1 MAWTLIAHANADLR
15 GEIQSTIQATL
26 GPWAGRMVHARHAQ
40 EAQAAFVGN
49 NKDVCRLIVIAAE
62 LPDDAATPMAASKP
76 WCGLE
81 TVRQLRPPK
90 AWDPN
95 ATGGPFFVGHAV
107 FIADHVDT
115 ALLREIQQLAPS
127 EFVTLGAD
135 WIEKLGQLLP
145 AIQAVRVAPAL
156 PAAAP
161 LPRPLGLNLDLEL
174 LKQWKWHIGG
184 GGVEDTGDFYV
195 DPRKLS
201 YIQDLGS
208 VFSEQHD
215 SRNWEKLFGVISGH
229 LNDLF
234 FSNPLNKVSLLQ
246 SILKCGAKNAR
257 VRFIVDDTTHDLLL
271 EALQD
276 PDETDARQ
284 SQTSYWMLK
293 APIYRRYDRRGETY
307 PLFKDPQTRSG
318 KINCL
323 IVVADPAECTLGEP
337 WNTPLEGLPQLENE
351 AKAVKDILQAE
362 QARPDGCVE
371 HVEVFRASEHR
382 ADPEGP
388 LEPLTKVL
396 ERGPWHLVHFVGHA
410 VQLAGKGALVLDGGQ
425 GALLPADVLA
435 DLLANAH
442 AQFLYLSSCKSADAY
457 FVMRLVERRV
467 PAVLG
472 FRWPVRDESA
482 LACARQY
489 YSALLSGPSR
499 KYLEYALLVAKQKLH
514 QAARA
519 KLTSDS
525 IWAAPVLV
533 MQVDKAQQDESP
545 LHGSTQ
551 PAAAPQ
557 ARPSLH

>member
-1 MAWTLIAHANADLR
+1 MPWTLIAHPDADLR
-15 GEIQSTIQATL
+15 GEIQNTLQATL
-26 GPWAGRMVHARHAQ
+26 GPWAGRMVQARHAQ
-40 EAQAAFVGN
+40 EAAAAFVSN
-49 NKDVCRLIVIAAE
+49 NKDVCRLVIVATE
-62 LPDDAATPMAASKP
+62 LPDDAATPLAASKP

-90 AWDPN
+90 VWDLN
-95 ATGGPFFVGHAV
+95 ETGGPFFVGHAV
-107 FIADHVDT
+107 FIAHHVDT
-115 ALLREIQQLAPS
+115 VLLHEIQQLAPS

-135 WIEKLGQLLP
+135 WIEKLKQLLP
-145 AIQAVRVAPAL
+145 AIQAARAARAL
-156 PAAAP
+156 PAAAQ
-161 LPRPLGLNLDLEL
+161 LPRPRGLNLDLEL

-215 SRNWEKLFGVISGH
+215 SRNWEKLFGVISGQ

-246 SILKCGAKNAR
+246 SILQFGSKNAR

-284 SQTSYWMLK
+284 NQTSYWALK
-293 APIYRRYDRRGETY
+293 APIYRRYDRRGENY

-323 IVVADPAECTLGEP
+323 IVVADPAECTLGQP
-337 WNTPLEGLPQLENE
+337 WNTPLEGLLQLENE
-351 AKAVKDILQAE
+351 AKAVKDILEAE

-371 HVEVFRASEHR
+371 HVEVFRASGHR
-382 ADPEGP
+382 ANADSLVE
-388 LEPLTKVL
+388 ELTKLL
-396 ERGPWHLVHFVGHA
+396 ERNPWHLVHFVGHA
-410 VQLAGKGALVLDGGQ
+410 VQLGGKGALVLDGRQ
-425 GALLPADVLA
+425 GAVLPADVLA

-442 AQFLYLSSCKSADAY
+442 TQFLYLSSCKSADAY

-482 LACARQY
+482 LACAKQY
-489 YSALLSGPSR
+489 YSALFTGPTR
-499 KYLEYALLVAKQKLH
+499 KYLEYALLVTKQKLH

-545 LHGSTQ
+545 FHAGTQ

-557 ARPSLH
+557 ARPALH